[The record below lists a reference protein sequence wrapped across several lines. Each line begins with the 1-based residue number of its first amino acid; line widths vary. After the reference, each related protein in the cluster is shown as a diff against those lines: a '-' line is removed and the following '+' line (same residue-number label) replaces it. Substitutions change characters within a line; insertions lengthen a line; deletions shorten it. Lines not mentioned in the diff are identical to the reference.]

1 MAETVTVAL
10 DSGALLVE
18 DGVFH
23 LGEKAPLAFT
33 GYTPADG
40 NSIRLTL
47 FDRDGKTPL
56 ADNHLDAGLLDLRG
70 EKLRKAFLIERGS
83 KVFYAVATEF
93 TSSGESTGEVLATGQ
108 IPVAWSPLVFD
119 PSTGEPASLRGPRGY
134 QGNEG
139 KSAYEMAVEKG
150 YSGSEE
156 EWLQSLR
163 GDRGLPASI
172 ALMRERT
179 GSRFWHNV
187 ALSQNADGT
196 WVMDVD
202 QDAEEGDGA
211 FDAEVKAF
219 GTTALRALAA
229 RFAEHVN
236 VKDFG
241 AQGDGLTD
249 DSAAFE
255 AAAKAA
261 PVLGNIV
268 TLDGPIGPPI
278 CRVHVPAGTYIVS
291 RWLDVGNRD
300 VHWELDQGAVV
311 GRLVNGVFDADIG
324 AKMLNGVVVRPFER
338 LTRRDPVFCRD
349 YACGFTATTGGGY
362 GDKPAPVT
370 GCSSAAQYSINN
382 IDQVGIAGTAYA
394 RPPVAAVKGS
404 AEGGEGGTAVTYDN
418 SGPNGTATFA
428 LSALNDNGNNGS
440 TVALRRLRR
449 GMHVITRHTQKLMGI
464 LGSWEQD
471 GANVVLTM
479 QGKWYEYQGYVP
491 GATPVEAPDTPTA
504 DHGMDIG
511 VITKAFGGN
520 FVMELPAGCYAKEGI
535 GVEVDVRNY
544 NGDASEDVTDTA
556 NRTWGVLAGNGGT
569 KRGQVGFI
577 TKGGWRYGFVFHDTG
592 GLGDA
597 LASFNSSGERTFR
610 IAYNGNIFVG
620 RVNVSGQ
627 QGSNDK
633 YIRVYTMGGADPD
646 VFFRFTGGDAAT
658 GGQGTAVL
666 HGYGAFTKDIRPAD
680 KDNPSSCGTSVYKW
694 SQVYAQTGEINTS
707 DERAKQDIAAIP
719 DAVFRA
725 WGRVGFAQFRFRDA
739 VSAKGD
745 AARIHMG
752 VIAQRVVEA
761 FAAEGLDATRYGLLC
776 YDEWDDKYIDHEVID
791 REAQYDGQGRL
802 VAERVTHV
810 ERELVHSAGSI
821 YSIRYDEAL
830 ALECAYQRW
839 LGERR
844 EARIAELERRLG
856 A

>member
-40 NSIRLTL
+40 NTIRLTL

-56 ADNHLDAGLLDLRG
+56 ADNHEDAGILDLRG
-70 EKLRKAFLIERGS
+70 EKLRKTFHMERGS
-83 KVFYAVATEF
+83 RVFAAIATEY
-93 TSSGESTGEVLATGQ
+93 TPGGESTGEVLATGQ

-179 GSRFWHNV
+179 GSRLWHIV
-187 ALSQNADGT
+187 ALSQNEDGV

-202 QDAEEGDGA
+202 QDAGEGDGA
-211 FDAEVKAF
+211 FDAEVKAL

-241 AQGDGLTD
+241 AKGDSLTD

-278 CRVHVPAGTYIVS
+278 CRVHVPAGTYLVS

-311 GRLVNGVFDADIG
+311 GSLVNGVFDADQG
-324 AKMLNGVVVRPFER
+324 AKRLNGVIVRPFER

-349 YACGFTATTGGGY
+349 YACGFTATTGGSY
-362 GDKPAPVT
+362 GDKTAPVT

-404 AEGGEGGTAVTYDN
+404 AEGGEGGTSVAYDN
-418 SGPNGTATFA
+418 SGPDGTVTFA

-440 TVALRRLRR
+440 TVALRRLRK

-464 LGSWEQD
+464 LGSWEED

-479 QGKWYEYQGYVP
+479 QGKWYEYQGFVP
-491 GATPVEAPDTPTA
+491 NGTAVEAPDTPTA
-504 DHGMDIG
+504 DYGMDIG

-544 NGDASEDVTDTA
+544 NGDASEDVNDKE
-556 NRTWGVLAGNGGT
+556 NRTWGVLAGNGGNSL
-569 KRGQVGFI
+569 GQIGFI
-577 TKGGWRYGFVFHDTG
+577 SKGGWRYGFAFYDIGAG
-592 GLGDA
+592 GHA
-597 LASFNSSGERTFR
+597 FASFNSSGERTYW
-610 IAYNGNIFVG
+610 ISYAGH
-620 RVNVSGQ
+620 
-627 QGSNDK
+627 
-633 YIRVYTMGGADPD
+633 VYTGRKNRSDHTSSDRIIAFFIKGWSVPDVQLTFIGGSDSDNNGENGTMRVMGYTEFKHDICPTTNGGASCGKSNSKWSE
-646 VFFRFTGGDAAT
+646 VYAAT
-658 GGQGTAVL
+658 GT
-666 HGYGAFTKDIRPAD
+666 
-680 KDNPSSCGTSVYKW
+680 
-694 SQVYAQTGEINTS
+694 INTS
-707 DERAKQDIAAIP
+707 DERAKQDVAAIP

-725 WGRVGFAQFRFRDA
+725 WGRVNFSQFRFRDA
-739 VSAKGD
+739 VAAKGD

-776 YDEWDDKYIDHEVID
+776 YDEWDDEYIDHEVID
-791 REAQYDGQGRL
+791 QEAQYDRQGRL

-856 A
+856 